1 MPTHH
6 FKHVVLGL
14 LMTQGLV
21 HLEAQAQSKQI
32 PIETRSNALV
42 LEYDSTKTLKMLY
55 YGEKLSD
62 SKEYSTIASGYKQLT
77 DYSGLS
83 NAAYTPQVRKTYWN
97 QPSVLFMPMVTVPW
111 TCAMKSMR

>member
-21 HLEAQAQSKQI
+21 HLDVQAQSKQI

-62 SKEYSTIASGYKQLT
+62 SKEYATIASGYRQLT

-83 NAAYTPQVRKTYWN
+83 NAAYTLQVQKIYWN
-97 QPSVLFMPMVTVPW
+97 LPLVLSMPMVIAPW